1 MKRNSLISLAAV
13 AILSGACSSQS
24 DQSPPESAQEAGPRK
39 SVSQALE
46 GVSLVEV
53 PVSPAVQAAVGSQA
67 TVRAFQIQAAQGAT
81 ASVAEVMP
89 VALHRAASDLSKDW
103 KVDPERNAEDTR
115 TALKYLEAVVPAI
128 EAEVGTGE
136 ALRSGYYHSWEN
148 VAFDRCHHRD
158 FYGLVF
164 PQAGK
169 VFTLETRGDT
179 DC

>member
-1 MKRNSLISLAAV
+1 MKRNSLISLAVIA
-13 AILSGACSSQS
+13 ALSGACSAQS
-24 DQSPPESAQEAGPRK
+24 DQAPPETTQQGTPRK

-46 GVSLVEV
+46 GLSLVEI
-53 PVSPAVQAAVGSQA
+53 PVSPALQAAVGSQA
-67 TVRAFQIQAAQGAT
+67 TVRAFQIQASEGVS
-81 ASVAEVMP
+81 ASVGSVMP
-89 VALHRAASDLSKDW
+89 AALERAASDLSKDW
-103 KVDPERNAEDTR
+103 RANPERNAEDTR

-136 ALRSGYYHSWEN
+136 AFGSGYYHSWEN

-169 VFTLETRGDT
+169 VFTLEATGDT